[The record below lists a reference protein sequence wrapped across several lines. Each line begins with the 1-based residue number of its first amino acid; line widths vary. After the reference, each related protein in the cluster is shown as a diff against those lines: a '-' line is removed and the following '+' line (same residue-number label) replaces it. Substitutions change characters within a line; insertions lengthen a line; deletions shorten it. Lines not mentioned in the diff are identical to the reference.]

1 MYRVEDLLPPQSDY
15 EAEMARRRA
24 ISRARCPL
32 GEQWLPSIRQCVP
45 MGGYPIKNNDLSADI
60 PGISEPDAGNSGN
73 VGKIL
78 KKSPNT
84 AIKQEIMARKAAN
97 MEDMM

>member
-1 MYRVEDLLPPQSDY
+1 MFRVEDLLPPRSDY

-45 MGGYPIKNNDLSADI
+45 MGGYPIKNNDISADL
-60 PGISEPDAGNSGN
+60 PEISLPEAGNGGN
-73 VGKIL
+73 TGKIL
-78 KKSPNT
+78 EKSPNT
-84 AIKQEIMARKAAN
+84 AIKKEIMARKAAK
-97 MEDMM
+97 MSK